1 MSIHR
6 SSHRSGLSYPLWAT
20 AKPDSLASWSPPLQ
34 RSRRRSCGPT
44 RRRCPTRRCADA
56 VAPTIDTRLSRAA
69 LHCGVALHAV
79 GDLSRAVPYPLHT
92 GAHLLRAVLCRFTLL
107 HVVACRCMPLH
118 TVAHRGITVHN
129 VERMWAVAYRCRA
142 VFCCCILSRTV
153 ACRCLV
159 LHGVVRYCVLVH
171 ARCNHC
177 VPFRAVAH
185 GCVPLR
191 TFAYRC
197 MPFRAVA
204 YCCTVNVASCI
215 AMRLQ

>member
-56 VAPTIDTRLSRAA
+56 VALPSAHACLRAA

-79 GDLSRAVPYPLHT
+79 WRPFAGPFHT
-92 GAHLLRAVLCRFTLL
+92 RCTVLCRFTLL

-118 TVAHRGITVHN
+118 TVAHRCITVHN

-159 LHGVVRYCVLVH
+159 LTSVACCCSRLVIDV
-171 ARCNHC
+171 HC
-177 VPFRAVAH
+177 
-185 GCVPLR
+185 
-191 TFAYRC
+191 
-197 MPFRAVA
+197 
-204 YCCTVNVASCI
+204 CI
-215 AMRLQ
+215 ALLSAACC